1 MNNSII
7 IANVWRFVFYF
18 FLQVVVFKNLDFSI
32 GNFRFIHLV
41 VYPIALFML
50 PMKTPKALVLLIAF
64 VYGLLIDSFYNS
76 PGVHAAALVFSCYIK
91 ELILKF
97 LEPFEGYNINDVPTP
112 AKMGMNWYISSMS
125 LLLFLHCF
133 TYFSVEAFSFVYF
146 FQIFLNTIFTLIASM
161 LVILL
166 FQLIFRPKY

>member
-1 MNNSII
+1 MNSSII
-7 IANVWRFVFYF
+7 IANVWRFIFYF
-18 FLQVVVFKNLDFSI
+18 ILQVVVFKNIDLTF
-32 GNFRFIHLV
+32 GGFTFIHML

-50 PMKTPKALVLLIAF
+50 PLKTPKALVLLIAF
-64 VYGLLIDSFYNS
+64 VYGLLIDMFYNS

-133 TYFSVEAFSFVYF
+133 FYFSVEAFSFVYF
-146 FQIFLNTIFTLIASM
+146 FNIFLNSIFTFFAS
-161 LVILL
+161 LFVILL